1 MKTLVQV
8 EQLGPRNCHRVGLS
22 RHATRAREGVSA
34 FVVILRL
41 SAAAGRASSRSR
53 GSGGR
58 GSVRLGSF
66 DEASRRARLNTAQQW
81 IKKRSQHE
89 KTAMVVGL
97 CVVVLVSFAFPRLSW
112 IGPLGY
118 GLIALL
124 LTQLVMIRKQ
134 VLSLQDRLYQA
145 LGIVAL
151 LAQLLWLL
159 TPVRWESS
167 GVPLVL
173 SWSLLVGWSV
183 IRLVER
189 LASER
194 RVTAGMLMGAAAGY
208 LLLGLTAGLVMS
220 AVETIQPGSFEP
232 LDIPITDAAGQNYTV
247 IGSAAVFAQINY
259 FAFIC
264 LTTVG
269 FGDINPE
276 LPLARILAVST
287 GIAGPLY
294 LAVVMGVLIGRY
306 AGDREIED
314 RLEQH
319 DPNRR

>member
-1 MKTLVQV
+1 MGSEWRRRRRKEQIYELLLSLCLLV
-8 EQLGPRNCHRVGLS
+8 L
-22 RHATRAREGVSA
+22 A
-34 FVVILRL
+34 
-41 SAAAGRASSRSR
+41 
-53 GSGGR
+53 
-58 GSVRLGSF
+58 
-66 DEASRRARLNTAQQW
+66 
-81 IKKRSQHE
+81 
-89 KTAMVVGL
+89 
-97 CVVVLVSFAFPRLSW
+97 SFAFPRVTWLGS
-112 IGPLGY
+112 LGY
-118 GLIALL
+118 ALIALL

-134 VLSLQDRLYQA
+134 VLTLQDRLYQA

-173 SWSLLVGWSV
+173 SWSVLVGWSV
-183 IRLVER
+183 VRLVER

-194 RVTAGMLMGAAAGY
+194 RVTAAMLMGAAAGY

-220 AVETIQPGSFEP
+220 GVETIQPGSFEP
-232 LDIPITDAAGQNYTV
+232 LDIPITNAAGQNNTV
-247 IGSAAVFAQINY
+247 LVSAPVFAQINY

-276 LPLARILAVST
+276 LPLARMLAVIT

-306 AGDREIED
+306 SGDREIED
-314 RLEQH
+314 RLEQETS
-319 DPNRR
+319 NRR